1 MSLMDLVKLANAVSN
16 PQEAQGMALN
26 ALAKRSPE
34 TAAMLSTMIKR
45 GDDPAKAI
53 RQFAQEGKISTQ
65 QLDEL
70 QQVYGMARKM
80 GLRNFN
86 VPDHVWEE
94 ARQAIG
100 GVASDQLRPNSGSD
114 WF

>member
-1 MSLMDLVKLANAVSN
+1 
-16 PQEAQGMALN
+16 
-26 ALAKRSPE
+26 
-34 TAAMLSTMIKR
+34 MLSTMIKR

-53 RQFAQEGKISTQ
+53 WQFAQEGKISTQ

-86 VPDHVWEE
+86 IPDNVWNE

-100 GVASDQLRPNSGSD
+100 GVASNQVRSSGGSD

>member
-1 MSLMDLVKLANAVSN
+1 MADKVDDL
-16 PQEAQGMALN
+16 
-26 ALAKRSPE
+26 
-34 TAAMLSTMIKR
+34 MIKTLNKVSETGNITT
-45 GDDPAKAI
+45 GDIFVLKYCS
-53 RQFAQEGKISTQ
+53 K

-86 VPDHVWEE
+86 VPDRVWEE

-100 GVASDQLRPNSGSD
+100 GVASNQLRPNSGSD

>member
-1 MSLMDLVKLANAVSN
+1 
-16 PQEAQGMALN
+16 
-26 ALAKRSPE
+26 
-34 TAAMLSTMIKR
+34 MLSTMIKR

-70 QQVYGMARKM
+70 QQVYKMARKM

-86 VPDHVWEE
+86 VPDSVWEE

-100 GVASDQLRPNSGSD
+100 GVASDQLQPNSGSD

>member
-53 RQFAQEGKISTQ
+53 RQFAQEGKISSK

-70 QQVYGMARKM
+70 QEVYRMARKM

-86 VPDHVWEE
+86 IPDSVWNE

-100 GVASDQLRPNSGSD
+100 GVASSQLQPKSGSD

>member
-1 MSLMDLVKLANAVSN
+1 
-16 PQEAQGMALN
+16 
-26 ALAKRSPE
+26 
-34 TAAMLSTMIKR
+34 MLSMMIKR

-53 RQFAQEGKISTQ
+53 RQFAQEGKISSK

-70 QQVYGMARKM
+70 QEVYRMARKM

-86 VPDHVWEE
+86 IPDSVWNE

-100 GVASDQLRPNSGSD
+100 GVASSQLQPKSGPIGFNIGFNSVG
-114 WF
+114 WPTIELK

>member
-1 MSLMDLVKLANAVSN
+1 
-16 PQEAQGMALN
+16 
-26 ALAKRSPE
+26 
-34 TAAMLSTMIKR
+34 MIKR

-86 VPDHVWEE
+86 IPDNVWNE

-100 GVASDQLRPNSGSD
+100 GVASNQVRSSGGSD

>member
-1 MSLMDLVKLANAVSN
+1 
-16 PQEAQGMALN
+16 
-26 ALAKRSPE
+26 
-34 TAAMLSTMIKR
+34 MLSTMIKR

-53 RQFAQEGKISTQ
+53 RQFANEGKISAQ

-70 QQVYGMARKM
+70 QKIYGMARKM

-86 VPDHVWEE
+86 VPDSVWNE

-100 GVASDQLRPNSGSD
+100 GIPANTQSPSSSSD

>member
-1 MSLMDLVKLANAVSN
+1 
-16 PQEAQGMALN
+16 MALN

-70 QQVYGMARKM
+70 QQVYKMARKM

-86 VPDHVWEE
+86 VPYSVWEE

>member
-1 MSLMDLVKLANAVSN
+1 
-16 PQEAQGMALN
+16 
-26 ALAKRSPE
+26 
-34 TAAMLSTMIKR
+34 MLSTMIKR

-86 VPDHVWEE
+86 IPDNVWNE

-100 GVASDQLRPNSGSD
+100 GVASNQVRSSGGSD

>member
-1 MSLMDLVKLANAVSN
+1 
-16 PQEAQGMALN
+16 
-26 ALAKRSPE
+26 
-34 TAAMLSTMIKR
+34 MLSTMIKR

-86 VPDHVWEE
+86 IPDNVWNE

-100 GVASDQLRPNSGSD
+100 GVASNQVRSNGGSD

>member
-1 MSLMDLVKLANAVSN
+1 
-16 PQEAQGMALN
+16 
-26 ALAKRSPE
+26 
-34 TAAMLSTMIKR
+34 MLSTMIKR

-53 RQFAQEGKISTQ
+53 QQFAQEGKISSK

-86 VPDHVWEE
+86 IPDSVWNE

-100 GVASDQLRPNSGSD
+100 VVASSQLRPKSGSD

>member
-1 MSLMDLVKLANAVSN
+1 
-16 PQEAQGMALN
+16 
-26 ALAKRSPE
+26 
-34 TAAMLSTMIKR
+34 MLSTMIKR

-53 RQFAQEGKISTQ
+53 QQFAQEGKISSK

-70 QQVYGMARKM
+70 QQVYKMARKM

-86 VPDHVWEE
+86 VPDSIWNE

-100 GVASDQLRPNSGSD
+100 GVASSRLQPKSGSD

>member
-1 MSLMDLVKLANAVSN
+1 
-16 PQEAQGMALN
+16 
-26 ALAKRSPE
+26 
-34 TAAMLSTMIKR
+34 MLSTMIKR

-53 RQFAQEGKISTQ
+53 RQFAQEGKISSK

-70 QQVYGMARKM
+70 QEVYRMARKM

-86 VPDHVWEE
+86 IPDSVWNE
-94 ARQAIG
+94 AQQAIG
-100 GVASDQLRPNSGSD
+100 GVASSQLQPKSGSD

>member
-1 MSLMDLVKLANAVSN
+1 
-16 PQEAQGMALN
+16 
-26 ALAKRSPE
+26 
-34 TAAMLSTMIKR
+34 MLSTMIKR

-53 RQFAQEGKISTQ
+53 QQFAQEGKISSK

-70 QQVYGMARKM
+70 QQVYKMARKM

-86 VPDHVWEE
+86 IPDSVWNE
-94 ARQAIG
+94 AQQAIG
-100 GVASDQLRPNSGSD
+100 GVASSQLQPKSGSD

>member
-1 MSLMDLVKLANAVSN
+1 
-16 PQEAQGMALN
+16 
-26 ALAKRSPE
+26 
-34 TAAMLSTMIKR
+34 MLSTMIKR

-80 GLRNFN
+80 DLRNFN
-86 VPDHVWEE
+86 IPDNVWNE

-100 GVASDQLRPNSGSD
+100 GVASNQVRSSGGSD

>member
-1 MSLMDLVKLANAVSN
+1 
-16 PQEAQGMALN
+16 
-26 ALAKRSPE
+26 
-34 TAAMLSTMIKR
+34 MIKR

-53 RQFAQEGKISTQ
+53 QQFAQEGKISSK

-70 QQVYGMARKM
+70 QQVYKMARKM

-86 VPDHVWEE
+86 IPDSVWNE
-94 ARQAIG
+94 AQQAIG
-100 GVASDQLRPNSGSD
+100 GVASSQLQPKSGSD